1 MEESMKRQLTIILAL
16 LLFLAAAFL
25 IMSCGSAPQN
35 SNVTANANR
44 PLNSTESDEVK
55 IADADDPCGE
65 PVSSEKLKKL
75 KKALEAKVAGDNTG
89 SNQLSQQYNRNFYLE
104 FAEGTGD
111 EAGWVI
117 AYVSG
122 AIQGERKFKKL
133 ADFIE
138 DFVKGDCK
146 IKVVYKAKVVAE
158 AKYPPAGFEW
168 CESPMMACPGGY
180 CALSCDFKT
189 SNPVTL
195 ESANS
200 NANSNSQTNANV
212 NARSNNNVNRP

>member
-1 MEESMKRQLTIILAL
+1 MEESMKKQLTLISVL
-16 LLFLAAAFL
+16 LLFLAAAFM
-25 IMSCGSAPQN
+25 IMSCGPAPQN
-35 SNVTANANR
+35 SNVAINTNR
-44 PLNSTESDEVK
+44 PVDSGAANEVN
-55 IADADDPCGE
+55 IADSDDPCGE

-75 KKALEAKVAGDNTG
+75 KKAVEAKVAGDNTG
-89 SNQLSQQYNRNFYLE
+89 SNQLSQQFNRNFYLE

-122 AIQGERKFKKL
+122 AIQGEKKFKKL

-138 DFVKGDCK
+138 DFVKGNCK
-146 IKVVYKAKVVAE
+146 IKVVYRAKVVPD

-180 CALSCDFKT
+180 CALSCDFKA
-189 SNPVTL
+189 
-195 ESANS
+195 ANRQE
-200 NANSNSQTNANV
+200 NANSNSNSSANTNANMGG
-212 NARSNNNVNRP
+212 NSNGNRP